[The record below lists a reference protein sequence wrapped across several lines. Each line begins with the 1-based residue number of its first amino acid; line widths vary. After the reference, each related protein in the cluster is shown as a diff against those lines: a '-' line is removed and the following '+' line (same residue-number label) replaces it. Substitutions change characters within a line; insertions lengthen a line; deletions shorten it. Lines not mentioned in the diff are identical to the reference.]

1 VYPVGRLDY
10 GASGLIFLTMTRPRR
25 RDAQALEEPSA
36 AVSRQSEGTAQPEQ
50 LDAFG
55 KEADARM
62 RVVRQPDAARGHVA
76 NFWYEVA
83 LKDSKRDE
91 LRRCCL
97 PRNIRRKLKRI
108 AIGPLTLEGLPPD
121 ITGR

>member
-1 VYPVGRLDY
+1 VKGRLT
-10 GASGLIFLTMTRPRR
+10 S
-25 RDAQALEEPSA
+25 
-36 AVSRQSEGTAQPEQ
+36 EQ

-91 LRRCCL
+91 LRRVL
-97 PRNIRRKLKRI
+97 FARNIRRKIEAHRHR
-108 AIGPLTLEGLPPD
+108 PLNIRRVAARALPD
-121 ITGR
+121 LNERKSSNYGGFDRATKKQK